1 MRRPKRSKIEV
12 VAPKKEVVVSYTHN
26 TRRCHAAMTG
36 TPFITVRLQN
46 FFFLIFHFL
55 KYPPVMLQDSFS
67 FNIFDFGH
75 KRIEI
80 TLSKM
85 KGS

>member
-1 MRRPKRSKIEV
+1 
-12 VAPKKEVVVSYTHN
+12 
-26 TRRCHAAMTG
+26 MTG